1 MTEQT
6 KRKYDLLLEQLG
18 KYSDLAIAF
27 SGGTDSTLLLK
38 AAQTAPVKKLLAVTV
53 SSESSTARE
62 LELARQFCHDEGIEF
77 QMIKVEQLKISGFA
91 GNPPDRCYICKK
103 SIFRA
108 IMQTADE
115 HGIRNIAEGTNADD
129 VNDYRPG
136 AKAIEE
142 LGIASPLRD
151 SGLTKSE
158 IREISKELGLPT
170 WDKPATPCLAT
181 RIPTGETIT
190 IEKLRMI
197 EQSEQLLTDLGFRQM
212 RVRMHGDDLA
222 RIEVAP
228 DDFDKLLSLSD
239 KVTKQLKEIGFRY
252 VSMDLG
258 GYRMGNMNKIDS

>member
-6 KRKYDLLLEQLG
+6 KRKYDLLLEQLRQ
-18 KYSDLAIAF
+18 YDSLAIAF

-38 AAQTAPVKKLLAVTV
+38 AAKAAPVKKLLAVTV

-62 LELARQFCHDEGIEF
+62 LEQARQFCHDEGIAF
-77 QMIKVEQLKISGFA
+77 QMIEVDQLNISGFS

-108 IMQTADE
+108 IMQTSDE
-115 HGIRNIAEGTNADD
+115 HGINSIAEGTNADD
-129 VNDYRPG
+129 AYDYRPG

-142 LGIASPLRD
+142 LGIASPLKD
-151 SGLTKSE
+151 SGLTKEE

-190 IEKLRMI
+190 LEKLRMI
-197 EQSEQLLTDLGFRQM
+197 EQSEQLLADLGFRQM

-222 RIEVAP
+222 RIEVMP
-228 DDFDKLLSLSD
+228 CDFDKLLGLSD
-239 KVTKQLKEIGFRY
+239 QVTKQLKEIGFRY

-258 GYRMGNMNKIDS
+258 GYSMGNMNKIED

>member
-6 KRKYDLLLEQLG
+6 KKKYDMLLEQLRQ
-18 KYSDLAIAF
+18 YDSLAIAF

-38 AAQTAPVKKLLAVTV
+38 AANAAPVKKILAVTV

-62 LELARQFCHDEGIEF
+62 LEQARQFCHDEGIAF
-77 QMIKVEQLKISGFA
+77 QMIDVEQLKISGFSD
-91 GNPPDRCYICKK
+91 NPPDRCYICKK

-108 IMQTADE
+108 IMEIADK
-115 HGIRNIAEGTNADD
+115 HGIKNIAEGTNADD
-129 VNDYRPG
+129 EFDYRPG

-142 LGIASPLRD
+142 LEIASPLKD

-190 IEKLRMI
+190 LKKLRMI
-197 EQSEQLLTDLGFRQM
+197 EQSEQLLADLGFRQM

-222 RIEVAP
+222 RIEVMP
-228 DDFDKLLSLSD
+228 DDFDKLLGMSD
-239 KVTKQLKEIGFRY
+239 QVTKQLKEIGFRY

-258 GYRMGNMNKIDS
+258 GYSMGNMNKTGK